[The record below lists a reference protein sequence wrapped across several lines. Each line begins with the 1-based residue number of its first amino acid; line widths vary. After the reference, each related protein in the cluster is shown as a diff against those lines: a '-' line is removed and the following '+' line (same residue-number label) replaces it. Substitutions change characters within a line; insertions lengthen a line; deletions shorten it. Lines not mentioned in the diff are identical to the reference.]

1 MIINR
6 VISNMNEKKPQG
18 KLIDRVY
25 FEWYE
30 QEKKLF
36 KKVSEFGQ
44 ELGIQ
49 LEQPLKD
56 GDILY
61 EDDKKVIAAEV
72 LPAHLTQIRVQT
84 MEEMGRLC
92 FELGNRHLSLLI
104 ESGRVTVPYDESTF
118 LYLKKLG
125 FDVKKTEDKFTGY
138 TVCHAHGGASAHSHT
153 H

>member
-1 MIINR
+1 MIINS
-6 VISNMNEKKPQG
+6 VIGNINEKKPQG

-25 FEWYE
+25 IEWYE
-30 QEKKLF
+30 QEKKLL
-36 KKVSEFGQ
+36 KKVSEFGE

-61 EDDKKVIAAEV
+61 EDGKKVIAAEV
-72 LPAHLTQIRVQT
+72 LPTHLTQIGVET

-104 ESGRVTVPYDESTF
+104 ESGRVTVPYDEPTF

-125 FDVKKTEDKFTGY
+125 FDVRQTEDKFTGY
-138 TVCHAHGGASAHSHT
+138 TVCHAHGGSSSHSHT